1 MTRAADP
8 EVRLLHALADPT
20 RLAIVHQLHIQG
32 TIQGTVCACDFA
44 ICCRQLSQPT
54 VSYHLKVLRQAGI
67 IQGQRCGTW
76 VWYSLNH
83 QALDPLVELT
93 TRLVSVSPQ
102 VPGSASEPG

>member
-1 MTRAADP
+1 MTRAADR
-8 EVRLLHALADPT
+8 EVKLLHALADPT
-20 RLAIVHQLHIQG
+20 RLAIVRQLH
-32 TIQGTVCACDFA
+32 IQGTVCACDFA

-67 IQGQRCGTW
+67 IQGPRRGTW

-83 QALDPLVELT
+83 RALHPLVELT
-93 TRLVSVSPQ
+93 ASLVPVSPQ